1 MKKSLSSI
9 ISLTVICSVI
19 AIILAAVNYVSLPI
33 IEKNEAAAAN
43 EALLIVMPDGE
54 DFAAVDISGYELP
67 STVNEVYSE
76 KNGGYV
82 VKLTTTGYSSGLVI
96 MCGIDKNGTV
106 TGATCIASTE
116 TLGYE
121 ATYGEEVKNKTLED
135 VDSAVIVAGATKTTE
150 AYRNAVKDALRTAV
164 VLGGGEVDIRD
175 EAQILA
181 DNLAAA
187 LPSGDSFEPRF
198 ITEPV
203 ESVSAAYS
211 AKNGAGTVYVVDEE
225 FVGVDASGNV
235 VSKVSDAAKAAAT
248 AANQK
253 LSVSTLEKIDLS
265 KYSDM
270 PSHVVEAYQTSGGSY
285 VFELKAAGF
294 GINGD
299 HYYNPSGEHIKIK
312 VSVSAEGKIIATET
326 IYQKETDGIGSAC
339 ADSSFYSQFNG
350 KDETNYSEIDA
361 ISGAT
366 ITTNGYKT
374 AISKVFE
381 ALKILKGAA

>member
-9 ISLTVICSVI
+9 VSLTLICSVI
-19 AIILAAVNYVSLPI
+19 AALLALINGVTLPV
-33 IEKNEAAAAN
+33 IEENEAAAAN

-54 DFAAVDISGYELP
+54 DFTAVDLSGYELP
-67 STVNEVYSE
+67 ATVNEVYSE

-82 VKLTTTGYSSGLVI
+82 VKLTTTGYSSGMII
-96 MCGIDKNGTV
+96 MCGIDKDGVV

-121 ATYGEEVKNKTLED
+121 ATYGEEVKNKTLND
-135 VDSAVIVAGATKTTE
+135 IDSAVIVAGATKTTG
-150 AYRNAVKDALRTAV
+150 AYKNAVKDALNTAV
-164 VLGGGEVDIRD
+164 ILGGGEVDIRD

-187 LPSGDSFEPRF
+187 LPAGDSFEYKF
-198 ITEPV
+198 ITEAV
-203 ESVSAAYS
+203 ENVSAAYS
-211 AKNGAGTVYVVDEE
+211 AKNGAGAVYVVGEE

-235 VSKVSDAAKAAAT
+235 VSAVSDAAKAAAT
-248 AANQK
+248 AAHTK
-253 LSVSTLEKIDLS
+253 LAASTLEKIDLS
-265 KYSDM
+265 KYPNM
-270 PSHVVEAYQTSGGSY
+270 PSHIVEAYSTSGGSY

-312 VSVSAEGKIIATET
+312 VSVSAEGKIIATQT
-326 IYQKETDGIGSAC
+326 IYQSESEGFGSAC

-350 KDETNYSEIDA
+350 KTQANYSEIDA

-381 ALKILKGAA
+381 AVKILKGEA